1 MRSGREHNTP
11 DKAMWGF
18 LITVRA
24 QESTEE
30 VFFRKN
36 NEVRIVQIH
45 QNRNPFNYFNLI
57 LFFHPQVS
65 NGLPFLADLAL
76 GLSVLACT
84 MLHLLYQGPEKTKD
98 EEICQHLLKTKL
110 LQRYAYHNKIN
121 EVTKVF
127 TPCCLSNGV
136 ARAELPACRQSFNP
150 MLSSSLTLFLGN

>member
-30 VFFRKN
+30 VLFRKTKF
-36 NEVRIVQIH
+36 VLFRYIKTGVH
-45 QNRNPFNYFNLI
+45 LI
-57 LFFHPQVS
+57 ISILFHPQVS

-84 MLHLLYQGPEKTKD
+84 MLHLLYQGPEKTKN

-110 LQRYAYHNKIN
+110 LQRYAYHNKIEN
-121 EVTKVF
+121 EVAKVF
-127 TPCCLSNGV
+127 APCCLSNGIT
-136 ARAELPACRQSFNP
+136 RTELPACRQSLNP
-150 MLSSSLTLFLGN
+150 MLSSS

>member
-1 MRSGREHNTP
+1 MGIPYHSQGTGIDGR
-11 DKAMWGF
+11 GIF
-18 LITVRA
+18 
-24 QESTEE
+24 Q
-30 VFFRKN
+30 KN

-45 QNRNPFNYFNLI
+45 QNRNPFNYFNFI

-110 LQRYAYHNKIN
+110 LQRYAYHNKIEN
-121 EVTKVF
+121 EVAKVF
-127 TPCCLSNGV
+127 VPCCLSNGI
-136 ARAELPACRQSFNP
+136 A
-150 MLSSSLTLFLGN
+150 